1 MKPRIL
7 NLEMHI
13 MGGSKQHISE
23 MKNLFIIYIHTTLTT
38 GSILVP
44 SLVITSSVCL
54 STDSPTGQL
63 RKPPLISAKPVAK
76 ALRIL
81 MNKTGSVCINVM

>member
-1 MKPRIL
+1 MKPRII

-13 MGGSKQHISE
+13 MGGGYKNISE
-23 MKNLFIIYIHTTLTT
+23 MKNFFHNLHTTLTT

-44 SLVITSSVCL
+44 SLVINSVCL
-54 STDSPTGQL
+54 STDSSIGQL
-63 RKPPLISAKPVAK
+63 RKRPLISVKPVAK
-76 ALRIL
+76 ALGIL